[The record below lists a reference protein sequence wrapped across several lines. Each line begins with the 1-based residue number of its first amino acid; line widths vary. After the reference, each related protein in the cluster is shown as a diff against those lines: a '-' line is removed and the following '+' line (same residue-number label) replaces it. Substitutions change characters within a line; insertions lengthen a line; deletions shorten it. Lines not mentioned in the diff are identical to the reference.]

1 MEKET
6 PGKETKEL
14 SEETKWGK
22 KLRRIKRS
30 AVVNT
35 ARKPNKMTEKCSWK
49 LTIRGSLVVLERR
62 VMSDWRGRTP
72 TCKELKRK
80 MKTGSQV
87 KRICTLGD
95 GKDPHEPKRG
105 ILWKYWKKER
115 DSFME
120 QCYWEVQGGIQNT
133 GKWAHFR
140 CEDAEKQEKCSV
152 SQRLMLWNRQAEW

>member
-1 MEKET
+1 M
-6 PGKETKEL
+6 
-14 SEETKWGK
+14 
-22 KLRRIKRS
+22 
-30 AVVNT
+30 VNT

-105 ILWKYWKKER
+105 IL
-115 DSFME
+115 
-120 QCYWEVQGGIQNT
+120 
-133 GKWAHFR
+133 
-140 CEDAEKQEKCSV
+140 
-152 SQRLMLWNRQAEW
+152 